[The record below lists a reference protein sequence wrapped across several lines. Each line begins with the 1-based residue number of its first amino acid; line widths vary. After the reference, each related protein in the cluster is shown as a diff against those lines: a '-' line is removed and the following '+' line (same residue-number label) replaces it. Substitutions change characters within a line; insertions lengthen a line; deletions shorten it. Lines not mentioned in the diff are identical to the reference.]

1 MNSMLNNIQTT
12 TALPPSIFIQDKDS
26 TEHNTNITIKHNTYF
41 DPRAL
46 FHCPIKCRLPG
57 IFCSMVV
64 EEPQVQPPDE
74 WASLCERFRLHQS
87 EEGLQAIHCTSV
99 SHNGPSCTMRNATV
113 KWWNT
118 LLPSM
123 GTTHNTS
130 FVHLSVLCSSE
141 ISPTRCNNCVFVLRN
156 GFTLHVSGDN
166 LTHHQEYICCIW
178 SQVSRHLRRIKT
190 QLLHL
195 VGLISLLY

>member
-1 MNSMLNNIQTT
+1 VENNASHHVHSHTIKKQLFSLPHEHCSNSNKFHVLETLSSEQNMNSMLNNIQTT

-113 KWWNT
+113 KW
-118 LLPSM
+118 
-123 GTTHNTS
+123 
-130 FVHLSVLCSSE
+130 
-141 ISPTRCNNCVFVLRN
+141 
-156 GFTLHVSGDN
+156 
-166 LTHHQEYICCIW
+166 
-178 SQVSRHLRRIKT
+178 
-190 QLLHL
+190 
-195 VGLISLLY
+195 